1 MEWTSQIGCTLRPIR
16 YGEDILSL
24 FNAAIVDQF
33 VRLPILCKQ
42 VIDLFCSEG
51 DLIVTYRWVE
61 RADDVYP
68 LASFFVEYPRH
79 YMELLQMERQGTIG
93 LYYVLDVH
101 LVRSVLNLHT
111 LYQRRA
117 HGEFAQE

>member
-1 MEWTSQIGCTLRPIR
+1 MEWANQIGRTLRPVR

-68 LASFFVEYPRH
+68 LASFFV
-79 YMELLQMERQGTIG
+79 
-93 LYYVLDVH
+93 
-101 LVRSVLNLHT
+101 
-111 LYQRRA
+111 
-117 HGEFAQE
+117 